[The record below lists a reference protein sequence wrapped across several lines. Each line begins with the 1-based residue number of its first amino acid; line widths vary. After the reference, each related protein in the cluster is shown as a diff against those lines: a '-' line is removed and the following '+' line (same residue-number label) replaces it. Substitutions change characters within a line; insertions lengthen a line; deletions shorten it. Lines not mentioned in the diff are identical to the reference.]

1 MTGGAIRTFMIADV
15 RGYTS
20 YTQTYGDE
28 AAGRLAAGFAG
39 ITREVVE
46 GASGTLLELRGD
58 EALSVFGSARD
69 AIDAAVALQQRF
81 VSETVRDAD
90 MPLLV
95 GIGIDVGEAVPV
107 EGGYRGGALNLAA
120 RLCSLAAPGEILA
133 STITAHLAG
142 PMEGIE
148 YQERG
153 ETRLKGMHEEVPV
166 VRVHPVDDPISRLSG
181 STVVKAMRVAVAD
194 DSVLLREGV
203 VRVLKESG
211 FTITAQAGDAD
222 ELVAAVGFDPPD
234 VVVTD
239 IRMPPSYTDEG
250 LQAAHQIRARH
261 PEVGV
266 LLLSQYVETEFAV
279 ELVSAGAARLGY
291 LLKDRVANVQEFT
304 DAVRRVGA
312 GGSVIDPEVV
322 ARLVGRAPSGQPD
335 RRPDRA
341 REGGARADGRG
352 QVEPCDLPGDL
363 PVHQVD
369 RGPRSQHL
377 HQARPDG
384 HPGRPP
390 PRAGRPAVPA
400 RLRAER
406 RGCMARDPG
415 RQRESPVVEQRAK
428 RAVGRDQTPH
438 VEKPTRTTGRSEKV
452 ENSLPQQGDPA
463 SFCRCTML
471 EFIHGSNHQ
480 HRPRGPRLRA

>member
-1 MTGGAIRTFMIADV
+1 MTGGTIRTFMIADV

-20 YTQTYGDE
+20 YTQSYGDE

-46 GASGTLLELRGD
+46 GSSGSLLELRGD

-69 AIDAAVALQQRF
+69 AISAAVALQQRF

-133 STITAHLAG
+133 STITTHLAG
-142 PMEGIE
+142 RMEGIE
-148 YQERG
+148 YEDRG
-153 ETRLKGMHEEVPV
+153 ETRLKGMKEEVPV
-166 VRVHPVDDPISRLSG
+166 VRVCPVDDPISRLAG
-181 STVVKAMRVAVAD
+181 APVAKAMRVAVAD
-194 DSVLLREGV
+194 DSILLREGV

-211 FTITAQAGDAD
+211 FTVTAQAGDAD
-222 ELVAAVGFDPPD
+222 ALLAAVGFDTPD

-250 LQAAHQIRARH
+250 LKAAHQIRDRY
-261 PEVGV
+261 PDVGV
-266 LLLSQYVETEFAV
+266 LLLSQYVETDFAL
-279 ELVSAGAARLGY
+279 ELVSAGASRLGY

-322 ARLVGRAPSGQPD
+322 ARLVGRARVASPID
-335 RRPDRA
+335 DLTA
-341 REGGARADGRG
+341 REREVLGLMAEGRSNLAISEEISLSTKS
-352 QVEPCDLPGDL
+352 VEGHVRNIFSKLGLLDT
-363 PVHQVD
+363 
-369 RGPRSQHL
+369 
-377 HQARPDG
+377 PDD
-384 HPGRPP
+384 HR
-390 PRAGRPAVPA
+390 RVLAVLTF
-400 RLRAER
+400 LRA
-406 RGCMARDPG
+406 
-415 RQRESPVVEQRAK
+415 
-428 RAVGRDQTPH
+428 
-438 VEKPTRTTGRSEKV
+438 
-452 ENSLPQQGDPA
+452 
-463 SFCRCTML
+463 
-471 EFIHGSNHQ
+471 
-480 HRPRGPRLRA
+480 

>member
-1 MTGGAIRTFMIADV
+1 MTGGSIRTFMIADV

-28 AAGRLAAGFAG
+28 AAGRLAAGFAA

-81 VSETVRDAD
+81 VTETVRDAD

-133 STITAHLAG
+133 STITTHLAG
-142 PMEGIE
+142 PMEGVE
-148 YQERG
+148 YQSRG

-166 VRVHPVDDPISRLSG
+166 VRVHPLDDPISRLSG
-181 STVVKAMRVAVAD
+181 STAVKAMRVAVAD

-222 ELVAAVGFDPPD
+222 ELIAAVGFDPPD

-250 LQAAHQIRARH
+250 LRAAHQIRARH

-279 ELVSAGAARLGY
+279 ELVSAGAARLG
-291 LLKDRVANVQEFT
+291 
-304 DAVRRVGA
+304 
-312 GGSVIDPEVV
+312 
-322 ARLVGRAPSGQPD
+322 
-335 RRPDRA
+335 
-341 REGGARADGRG
+341 
-352 QVEPCDLPGDL
+352 LPAQG
-363 PVHQVD
+363 
-369 RGPRSQHL
+369 
-377 HQARPDG
+377 
-384 HPGRPP
+384 
-390 PRAGRPAVPA
+390 
-400 RLRAER
+400 
-406 RGCMARDPG
+406 PG
-415 RQRESPVVEQRAK
+415 RQRPGVHR
-428 RAVGRDQTPH
+428 RRTPRRRGRLGDRPGG
-438 VEKPTRTTGRSEKV
+438 GRPS
-452 ENSLPQQGDPA
+452 
-463 SFCRCTML
+463 R
-471 EFIHGSNHQ
+471 
-480 HRPRGPRLRA
+480 RPRTSGEPDR

>member
-1 MTGGAIRTFMIADV
+1 MIADV

-28 AAGRLAAGFAG
+28 AAGRLAAGFAA

-81 VSETVRDAD
+81 VTETVRDAD

-133 STITAHLAG
+133 STITTHLAG
-142 PMEGIE
+142 PMEGVE
-148 YQERG
+148 YQARG

-211 FTITAQAGDAD
+211 FTITAQAGNAD
-222 ELVAAVGFDPPD
+222 ELIAAVGFDPPD

-279 ELVSAGAARLGY
+279 ELVSAGARGWATCSRTGWPTSRSSPTPYAVWVQAAR
-291 LLKDRVANVQEFT
+291 
-304 DAVRRVGA
+304 
-312 GGSVIDPEVV
+312 
-322 ARLVGRAPSGQPD
+322 
-335 RRPDRA
+335 
-341 REGGARADGRG
+341 
-352 QVEPCDLPGDL
+352 
-363 PVHQVD
+363 
-369 RGPRSQHL
+369 
-377 HQARPDG
+377 
-384 HPGRPP
+384 
-390 PRAGRPAVPA
+390 
-400 RLRAER
+400 
-406 RGCMARDPG
+406 
-415 RQRESPVVEQRAK
+415 
-428 RAVGRDQTPH
+428 
-438 VEKPTRTTGRSEKV
+438 
-452 ENSLPQQGDPA
+452 
-463 SFCRCTML
+463 
-471 EFIHGSNHQ
+471 
-480 HRPRGPRLRA
+480 